1 MNMNTTMLKDPRASF
16 FGNRKKVEKMD
27 SNTFKEWKSELQK
40 ELPSF
45 WESVSETKRKL

>member
-1 MNMNTTMLKDPRASF
+1 MNIDTTMLKDPRTSF
-16 FGNRKKVEKMD
+16 FGKRKKIEKMNN
-27 SNTFKEWKSELQK
+27 NTFKEWKTELQK